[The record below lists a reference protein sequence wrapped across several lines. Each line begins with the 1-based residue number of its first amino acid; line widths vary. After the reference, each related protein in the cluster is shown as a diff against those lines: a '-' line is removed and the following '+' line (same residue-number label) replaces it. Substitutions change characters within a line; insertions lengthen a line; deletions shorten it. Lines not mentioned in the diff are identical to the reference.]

1 MHITTC
7 NAHHNEHSILIFFFV
22 PFSLSL
28 SLFLFLF
35 PPPRPHHTDK
45 REQARKHTQQ
55 KSIAE
60 NQKKTIELAKAS
72 AQAQAHASQAQ
83 RDLASEDLKKL
94 QEQTTLALKEKQN
107 AEIDKVRERVAAENV
122 EHRKASEQIEKERD
136 HQANLAKGD
145 EQARKNLVESIRSE
159 QEAKKQA
166 TAMTASKVAEEAVK
180 KEANPYE
187 FKDVKFRHKG
197 PLGLFF
203 VPGKAT
209 KTTTMWCTMVSLKN
223 GFCCVFSQV
232 KCQ

>member
-1 MHITTC
+1 MMS
-7 NAHHNEHSILIFFFV
+7 NAHHNEQCILMNFFFV
-22 PFSLSL
+22 PFLSL
-28 SLFLFLF
+28 S
-35 PPPRPHHTDK
+35 RPHHTDK

-136 HQANLAKGD
+136 HQTNLAKGD

-166 TAMTASKVAEEAVK
+166 SVVTASKVAEEAVK
-180 KEANPYE
+180 KKANPYE

-209 KTTTMWCTMVSLKN
+209 KTTTIWCTMVSLIFDAC
-223 GFCCVFSQV
+223 FCLVCSVLFALFCLS
-232 KCQ
+232 CF